1 MDSPLTNDGF
11 QRDRCD
17 TRRILTSL
25 GEIAYEWSL
34 AGDDLIW
41 GANFADV
48 LGLEP
53 EGRFATGAQW
63 ESACSPIEGSRAS
76 AIAQAQV
83 SNSHGA
89 YSLRYRVRAGAG
101 AQSFIVDDSGRW
113 FAGADGRPARAHG
126 LVRVRA
132 AQSQSSGPGARVLDQ
147 AHFMETLARACADGG
162 RENFALLLLSAP
174 KKHVA
179 DLQKVMR
186 AGDVIAVRDD
196 GALALLLRHCDAQQ
210 VARAFQRFAK
220 AFDAADMLSGGG
232 AIGGHDCAGA
242 RTLMRRAEQALAT
255 CSPATP
261 LVVRVESAMRND
273 DKHRAV
279 CEEIVAALDENRV
292 FIALQ
297 PIVDAQTGAPA
308 LYEALVRIRSH
319 AGTITGPGDILGA
332 AEESGL
338 VADLDQRVLELA
350 LAYLSANSRSH
361 NDVRTTLSVNVSGAS
376 LRDPAWPGRVEAAL
390 MGRETLARQLVLEV
404 TETAAIVDLGASACA
419 LNRLRALGCR
429 IAMDDF
435 GAGHTSFRNLRALK
449 IDIVKI
455 DGAFVRNLV
464 DSAEDQFF
472 VRTLHELA
480 KRIGARTVAE
490 WVENAQ
496 CASLLAHWGV
506 DYLQGAHYGMPLD
519 IMPVDIMPVEIMPLD
534 IMPVDLRHD
543 LEAGRQ

>member
-1 MDSPLTNDGF
+1 MDSPLANDGF
-11 QRDRCD
+11 QRDRSD

-25 GEIAYEWSL
+25 GEIAYEWRL
-34 AGDDLIW
+34 AGDHLIW

-63 ESACSPIEGSRAS
+63 EIACSPIEGSRAS
-76 AIAQAQV
+76 AIAQAQD
-83 SNSHGA
+83 SSSHGA
-89 YSLRYRVRAGAG
+89 YSLRYRVRAGDG

-126 LVRVRA
+126 LVRVSA

-147 AHFMETLARACADGG
+147 ARFMEALTRACAAGG
-162 RENFALLLLSAP
+162 HENFALLLLGLP

-179 DLQKVMR
+179 DLQKIMR
-186 AGDVIAVRDD
+186 AGDVIDIIDD

-210 VARAFQRFAK
+210 VAGAFQRFAN
-220 AFDAADMLSGGG
+220 AFDFVDTLSAGA

-255 CSPATP
+255 CSPSSH
-261 LVVRVESAMRND
+261 LVVRTESAMRND
-273 DKHRAV
+273 GKHRAA

-308 LYEALVRIRSH
+308 LYEALVRIRTS
-319 AGTITGPGDILGA
+319 AGAVTGPGDILGA

-338 VADLDQRVLELA
+338 IADLDQRVLELA
-350 LAYLSANSRSH
+350 LAYLSVNNASH
-361 NDVRTTLSVNVSGAS
+361 NDACATLCVNVSGAS
-376 LRDPAWPGRVEAAL
+376 LRDSAWPDRVEAAL

-404 TETAAIVDLGASACA
+404 TETVAIIDLGASARA

-435 GAGHTSFRNLRALK
+435 GAGHTSFRNLRALE

-506 DYLQGAHYGMPLD
+506 DYLQGAYFGMPLD
-519 IMPVDIMPVEIMPLD
+519 LLPVD

>member
-1 MDSPLTNDGF
+1 METRLDFPLANDGF
-11 QRDRCD
+11 QRDRSD

-63 ESACSPIEGSRAS
+63 ESACLPIEGSRAS
-76 AIAQAQV
+76 AIAQAQE

-89 YSLRYRVRAGAG
+89 YSLRYRVRAGDG

-126 LVRVRA
+126 LVRVSA

-147 AHFMETLARACADGG
+147 ARFMETLARACAAGG
-162 RENFALLLLSAP
+162 RENFALLLLSASE
-174 KKHVA
+174 KHIA

-210 VARAFQRFAK
+210 GAQAFQRFAK
-220 AFDAADMLSGGG
+220 AFAAAGMLSGGG

-255 CSPATP
+255 CSPSTP
-261 LVVRVESAMRND
+261 LVVRAESATCSD

-279 CEEIVAALDENRV
+279 CEEIVAALDEDRV

-308 LYEALVRIRSH
+308 LYEALVRIRTS

-350 LAYLSANSRSH
+350 LAYLSANSASH
-361 NDVRTTLSVNVSGAS
+361 NDARTTLSVNVLGAS
-376 LRDPAWPGRVEAAL
+376 LRDPAWPDRVEAAL
-390 MGRETLARQLVLEV
+390 MGRETLARQLVLEI
-404 TETAAIVDLGASACA
+404 TETVAIIDLGASARA

-435 GAGHTSFRNLRALK
+435 GAGHTSFRNLRALE

-464 DSAEDQFF
+464 DSEEDQFF

-490 WVENAQ
+490 WVENAP
-496 CASLLAHWGV
+496 CAALLAQWGV
-506 DYLQGAHYGMPLD
+506 DYLQGAHYGMP
-519 IMPVDIMPVEIMPLD
+519 VDIMPKDVLPVD
-534 IMPVDLRHD
+534 ILQVDLRHD
-543 LEAGRQ
+543 LEVGRQ